1 MEKSAS
7 GKYWS
12 QHLHNETLI
21 SDLVRS
27 LKLSDFLSRII
38 SNRVSSAEEAE
49 NYLNPKLKAQLPD
62 PFHLRDMEKAVTR
75 IIAAIEAKEKICI
88 FADYDVDGATSSA
101 LLKNIFRDIGID
113 AGIYVPDRIEEGY
126 GPTAGAMDKIRNS
139 GASLL
144 ITVDCGSVAFDA
156 LERASEIGM
165 DAIIIDH
172 HISLDQLP
180 KAVAVI
186 NPNRL
191 DETSECKHL
200 AAVGV
205 SFLFAIALVSRL
217 KQSGYFEKN
226 NMPPPNLLQQLDIV
240 ALGTVCDVMQL
251 IGLNRVFVSQGLK
264 VAKARTNIGY
274 KTLCDVAGID
284 EAINCYH
291 LGFILG
297 PRINAGGRVGKSS
310 LGANLLSTLSNTEA
324 LSVSQELDRY
334 NEERKVIEMTML
346 EEALE
351 MAASQA
357 DESMLFISG
366 EGWHP
371 GVIGIVAGRLK
382 EKYNRPVAVIAI
394 NDGIGKAS
402 CRSIKGV
409 DFGCKII
416 EAKQRGLLIAGGGHS
431 MAAGFTVEES
441 KLKDLQAFLN
451 KEFGKEMEGS
461 DLHLREF
468 YDANLTTAAATFE
481 LMSEIN
487 QLEPFGVGNPAPVFR
502 FTGVYVLRADI
513 VGSKHI
519 RVIFA
524 PKKESHASKPLT
536 AIAFN
541 VMGSDVAD
549 ILLSRKSHQLAVFGT
564 LKVNKWQDRETVQL
578 QLRDVQIER

>member
-1 MEKSAS
+1 MKKSAA

-12 QHLHNETLI
+12 PHIHDEILI
-21 SDLVRS
+21 SDLGRS
-27 LKLSDFLSRII
+27 LKLSDFLARIV
-38 SNRVSSAEEAE
+38 SNRVSSVDDAE

-62 PFHLRDMEKAVTR
+62 PFHLRDMEKAIERT
-75 IIAAIEAKEKICI
+75 IAAIKADEKICI

-101 LLKNIFRDIGID
+101 LLKNIFRDLGVN
-113 AGIYVPDRIEEGY
+113 AAIYVPDRIEEGY
-126 GPTAGAMDKIRNS
+126 GPTAGAMDKIRAS
-139 GASLL
+139 GTSLL

-172 HISLDQLP
+172 HISLDHLP

-205 SFLFAIALVSRL
+205 SFLFAVALVSRL
-217 KQSGYFEKN
+217 KLSGYFQEKN
-226 NMPPPNLLQQLDIV
+226 INPPNLLKQLDIV

-251 IGLNRVFVSQGLK
+251 TGLNRVFVSQGLK
-264 VAKARTNIGY
+264 VAKARTNLGY
-274 KTLCDVAGID
+274 KTLCDVSGIE

-310 LGANLLSTLSNTEA
+310 LGANLLSTLSSIDATAISE
-324 LSVSQELDRY
+324 ELDRY
-334 NEERKVIEMTML
+334 NEERKVIEMSMV
-346 EEALE
+346 EEAME
-351 MAASQA
+351 MAAAQI
-357 DESMLFISG
+357 DEPMLFITG
-366 EGWHP
+366 KNWHP

-416 EAKQRGLLIAGGGHS
+416 EAKQQGLLLAGGGHS
-431 MAAGFTVEES
+431 MAAGFTAEEA
-441 KLKDLQAFLN
+441 KLQSLRDFLN
-451 KEFGKEMEGS
+451 KEFCKDIAGS
-461 DLHLREF
+461 DLHLKEF
-468 YDANLTTAAATFE
+468 YDVDISTSAATLE

-487 QLEPFGVGNPAPVFR
+487 QLEPFGVGNPAPVFK
-502 FTGVYVLRADI
+502 FSGVYVLRADV
-513 VGSKHI
+513 VGAKHI

-524 PKKESHASKPLT
+524 PKKESHGSKPLT

-541 VMGSDVAD
+541 VVGSNIGE
-549 ILLSRKSHQLAVFGT
+549 ILLSRRSHQLAVFGT
-564 LKVNKWQDRETVQL
+564 LKINKWQERESVQL
-578 QLRDVQIER
+578 QLRDLLIE